1 MSTCT
6 SYVYNKHAWAH
17 ALVMY
22 IININMH
29 VMYTCM
35 NTCTSYVYNK
45 HAWLVMYIITCT
57 HSYVYNKHAWA
68 HALVM
73 YIINMHEHMH

>member
-6 SYVYNKHAWAH
+6 SYVYNKHAWTH

-22 IININMH
+22 IINMH
-29 VMYTCM
+29 EHMQTCM
-35 NTCTSYVYNK
+35 NTCT
-45 HAWLVMYIITCT
+45 
-57 HSYVYNKHAWA
+57 SYVYNKHAWA

>member
-1 MSTCT
+1 
-6 SYVYNKHAWAH
+6 
-17 ALVMY
+17 
-22 IININMH
+22 
-29 VMYTCM
+29 M

-45 HAWLVMYIITCT
+45 HAWTHALVMYIINMHDTCT
-57 HSYVYNKHAWA
+57 SYVYNKHAWT

>member
-22 IININMH
+22 IINMH
-29 VMYTCM
+29 T
-35 NTCTSYVYNK
+35 
-45 HAWLVMYIITCT
+45 
-57 HSYVYNKHAWA
+57 SYVYNKHAWA

>member
-1 MSTCT
+1 MNTCT

-22 IININMH
+22 IINMH
-29 VMYTCM
+29 DII
-35 NTCTSYVYNK
+35 NTCT
-45 HAWLVMYIITCT
+45 
-57 HSYVYNKHAWA
+57 SYVYNKHAWA

>member
-6 SYVYNKHAWAH
+6 SYVYNKHAWTH

-22 IININMH
+22 IINMHMTSYVYNNMH
-29 VMYTCM
+29 
-35 NTCTSYVYNK
+35 CTSYVYNK
-45 HAWLVMYIITCT
+45 HAWT
-57 HSYVYNKHAWA
+57 

>member
-1 MSTCT
+1 
-6 SYVYNKHAWAH
+6 
-17 ALVMY
+17 
-22 IININMH
+22 
-29 VMYTCM
+29 M

-45 HAWLVMYIITCT
+45 HAWT
-57 HSYVYNKHAWA
+57 HAHAEHMHCYVYNKHAWT

>member
-6 SYVYNKHAWAH
+6 SYVYNKHAWTH

-22 IININMH
+22 IINMH
-29 VMYTCM
+29 
-35 NTCTSYVYNK
+35 
-45 HAWLVMYIITCT
+45 A
-57 HSYVYNKHAWA
+57 HSYVYNKHAYVYNNKHAWT

>member
-1 MSTCT
+1 
-6 SYVYNKHAWAH
+6 
-17 ALVMY
+17 
-22 IININMH
+22 
-29 VMYTCM
+29 M

-45 HAWLVMYIITCT
+45 HAWTHALVMYIINM
-57 HSYVYNKHAWA
+57 HVYNKHA

>member
-6 SYVYNKHAWAH
+6 SYVYNKHAWTH

-22 IININMH
+22 II
-29 VMYTCM
+29 
-35 NTCTSYVYNK
+35 
-45 HAWLVMYIITCT
+45 
-57 HSYVYNKHAWA
+57 HAWA

>member
-1 MSTCT
+1 
-6 SYVYNKHAWAH
+6 
-17 ALVMY
+17 
-22 IININMH
+22 
-29 VMYTCM
+29 M

-45 HAWLVMYIITCT
+45 HAWTHALVMYIINM
-57 HSYVYNKHAWA
+57 HE

>member
-1 MSTCT
+1 
-6 SYVYNKHAWAH
+6 
-17 ALVMY
+17 
-22 IININMH
+22 
-29 VMYTCM
+29 M

-45 HAWLVMYIITCT
+45 HAWTHALVMYIINMHEHMHYEHIC
-57 HSYVYNKHAWA
+57 YVYNKHAWA